1 MTHFLHSV
9 LSQQFPHALQGENH
23 NFSWQWQDEG
33 VICLTPNHGYEK
45 SIVLS
50 AGIHGNETAPIELL
64 EHIYQDVFQ
73 ASLTLNVR
81 LLLVLGNPNAIRTG
95 QRYIEYDMNRMFCGG
110 YQQLEPSVETQRAE
124 RLEQHVQIF
133 FEQGCSTAKR
143 YHYDLHTAIRASLLP
158 TFALLPHLEYVH
170 DPLLLNSL
178 NAADLDAVVF
188 HNTAGKTFSHFSG
201 AYCQAASAT
210 LELGQAKPFGQNDL
224 SQFVAIDRVL
234 RALIADEALPSRH
247 KTPIRRFKV
256 IESILK
262 KDDDFQ
268 LNLESSAPNFSL
280 FHQGDV
286 IATQQSQNYIAHE
299 HEVRILFPNVNVA
312 KGLRAGLILQEMSK

>member
-9 LSQQFPHALQGENH
+9 LSQQFPRALQGENH

-33 VICLTPNHGYEK
+33 VICLTPHHGYEK

-64 EHIYQDVFQ
+64 EQIYQDLFQ
-73 ASLTLNVR
+73 ASLILSVR

-110 YQQLEPSVETQRAE
+110 YHQLEPSVETQRAE
-124 RLEQHVQIF
+124 KLEQHVEIF
-133 FEQGCSTAKR
+133 FEEGCSTAKR

-158 TFALLPHLEYVH
+158 TFALLPYLEH
-170 DPLLLNSL
+170 ADDPLLLTSL
-178 NAADLDAVVF
+178 GAADLDAVVF
-188 HNTAGKTFSHFSG
+188 HNTAGKTFTHFSG

-210 LELGQAKPFGQNDL
+210 LELGQAKSFGQNDL

-247 KTPIRRFKV
+247 KTPIRQFKV

-262 KDDDFQ
+262 RDDDFQ
-268 LNLESSAPNFSL
+268 LNLASSAPNFSV
-280 FHQGDV
+280 FYQGDV
-286 IATQQSQNYIAHE
+286 IATQQSQNYIAHD

-312 KGLRAGLILQEMSK
+312 KGLRAGLILQEISE

>member
-9 LSQQFPHALQGENH
+9 LSQQFPRALQGENH

-33 VICLTPNHGYEK
+33 VICLTPHHGYEK

-64 EHIYQDVFQ
+64 EQIYQDLFQ
-73 ASLTLNVR
+73 ASLILNVR

-110 YQQLEPSVETQRAE
+110 YHQLEPSVETQRAE
-124 RLEQHVQIF
+124 KLEQHIKIF

-158 TFALLPHLEYVH
+158 TFALLPYLEHAH
-170 DPLLLNSL
+170 DPLLLTSL
-178 NAADLDAVVF
+178 SAADLDAVVF
-188 HNTAGKTFSHFSG
+188 HNTAGKTFTHFSG

-224 SQFVAIDRVL
+224 SQFMAIDRVL

-247 KTPIRRFKV
+247 KTPIRQFKV
-256 IESILK
+256 IASILK
-262 KDDDFQ
+262 RDDDFQ
-268 LNLESSAPNFSL
+268 LNLASSAPNFSV

-286 IATQQSQNYIAHE
+286 IATQQSQNYIAHD

-312 KGLRAGLILQEMSK
+312 KGLRAGLILQEVSE